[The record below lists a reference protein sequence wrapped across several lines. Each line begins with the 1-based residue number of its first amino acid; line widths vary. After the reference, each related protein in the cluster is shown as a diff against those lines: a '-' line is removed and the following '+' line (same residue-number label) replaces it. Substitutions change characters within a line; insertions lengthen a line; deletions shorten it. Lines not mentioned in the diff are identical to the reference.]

1 MKILI
6 VRFSSIGDIV
16 LTTPVIR
23 AIHAQRP
30 DIEIHYL
37 TKNAFRSILEKD
49 ERIHTLHTYTKKLDE
64 VIPRLQKENFD
75 YIIDLHNNLR
85 TFRLKNK
92 LKRPSTAFKKLN
104 IQKWLLVN
112 FKIKMKPNHVVDR
125 YFDAATPLGI
135 QNDHHHGSI
144 ILPQTFDVS
153 TFGLEAKNYVA
164 VAIGAQF
171 ATKITPT
178 EVLVEILKD
187 IQAPIVLLGGPTDV
201 ERAEAIEKALAP
213 TDIQLVNTVNQC
225 KLMDSVELVRQAKV
239 LLTHDTGL
247 MHFGASFGTPIVSI
261 WGNTVPELG
270 FAPYYPQQPEL
281 YSIHEVEGLSCRPCS
296 KIGHKSCPKKHFNC
310 MQLQNKKAI
319 AQDVNNRFFA

>member
-37 TKNAFRSILEKD
+37 TKKAFRSILEHD
-49 ERIHTLHTYTKKLDE
+49 ARIHTVHTYDKKLDE
-64 VIPRLQKENFD
+64 VIPNLQAEQFD
-75 YIIDLHNNLR
+75 HIIDLHNNLR
-85 TFRLKNK
+85 TLRLKNK
-92 LKRPSTAFKKLN
+92 LKRPSVAFKKLN

-112 FKIKMKPNHVVDR
+112 FKVKMAPNHVVDR
-125 YFDAATPLGI
+125 YFDAVAHLGI
-135 QNDHHHGSI
+135 QNDHMHGSVV
-144 ILPQTFDVS
+144 LPSAFS
-153 TFGLEAKNYVA
+153 IESFGITSKQYVA

-171 ATKITPT
+171 ATKIAPP
-178 EVLVEILKD
+178 EVLAEILKD

-201 ERAEAIEKALAP
+201 DRADAIVNALANSSVQ
-213 TDIQLVNTVNQC
+213 IINAVNKC

-239 LLTHDTGL
+239 LLAHDTGL

-270 FAPYYPQQPEL
+270 FAPYYPNQPEMF
-281 YSIHEVEGLSCRPCS
+281 SIHEVEGLSCRPCS
-296 KIGHKSCPKKHFNC
+296 KIGHASCPKKHFNC